1 MRRRSYLVGRLSC
14 ATCARQDVVVV
25 VVVVVVVLVIAAA
38 AAAFAYLR
46 KELKNYCLACL
57 ISQRTELDDE
67 RKNEQLESALFAA
80 AAAAS
85 EAATKTAQI
94 HRSITK

>member
-1 MRRRSYLVGRLSC
+1 MIRRSYLVGRLSC

-46 KELKNYCLACL
+46 KKLKNYLNIA
-57 ISQRTELDDE
+57 
-67 RKNEQLESALFAA
+67 F
-80 AAAAS
+80 
-85 EAATKTAQI
+85 
-94 HRSITK
+94 